1 MKKILLKI
9 TLLALLINCNAVPGS
24 KDDSKDNMKM
34 FSALIIATGTSV
46 LNFRLDSGTQ
56 KDVSCT
62 TTNLASTT
70 ETVSGSS
77 NVTLK
82 DARFYVYDVNL
93 LRADGSK
100 QPFTLVPDGTY
111 QNSYTSNGTTYS
123 VGLIDFAD
131 KSNDCSAGTMEVL
144 YGSGK
149 NTADTNKKLVGYPV
163 YGSFTG
169 VEFKVGLPASLNNLQ
184 SDTQTAPLSN
194 TGMYWSWA
202 SGYKYMKLEFLHK
215 TTNAAVSWHN
225 GSSSCTGSYG
235 SIACTYQNVSTV
247 SITNTSGFT
256 SSNVIA
262 FNIRDLTTNTD
273 TSASGVSCMNGP
285 QGTMMGANSNCATM
299 GSNMGIKSDGTTTTS
314 TQRAFSIQ

>member
-1 MKKILLKI
+1 MTKLFLKI
-9 TLLALLINCNAVPGS
+9 TILTFLLNCNMVPGS
-24 KDDSKDNMKM
+24 SDDSKDTNNM
-34 FSALIIATGTSV
+34 FAAVLLATGTSV

-56 KDVSCT
+56 KSVSCS

-93 LRADGSK
+93 VRADGTK

-131 KSNDCSAGTMEVL
+131 KSNDCSTGTMEVL
-144 YGSGK
+144 YNAGL
-149 NTADTNKKLVGYPV
+149 NTAGTNTKLVGYPV
-163 YGSFTG
+163 FGIFSG
-169 VEFKVGLPASLNNLQ
+169 VEFKIGLPSSLNNLQ

-202 SGYKYMKLEFLHK
+202 SGYKFMKLEFLHK
-215 TTNAAVSWHN
+215 GTNQSVSWHN
-225 GSSSCTGSYG
+225 GGSTCTGSYG
-235 SIACTYQNVSTV
+235 SISCTYANISTV
-247 SITNTSGFT
+247 SVSKSTGTFSTSD
-256 SSNVIA
+256 VIA
-262 FNIRDLTTNTD
+262 LNIRELTD
-273 TSASGVSCMNGP
+273 STSTTAGVSCMNGP
-285 QGTMMGANSNCATM
+285 QGTMMGANANCAKM
-299 GSNMGIKSDGTTTTS
+299 GANMGLNLDGTTTTS
-314 TQRAFSIQ
+314 TQKAFSIQ